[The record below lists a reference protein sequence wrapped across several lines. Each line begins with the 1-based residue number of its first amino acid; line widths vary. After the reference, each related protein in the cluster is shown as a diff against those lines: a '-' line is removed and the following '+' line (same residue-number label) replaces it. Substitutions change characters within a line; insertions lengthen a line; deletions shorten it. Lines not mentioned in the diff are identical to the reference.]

1 MSRRWLFVL
10 MLVCALVLVMP
21 RAWAQWPP
29 ETHPTDQNR
38 DIVMS
43 WDRSAVPGDV
53 ELWAP
58 RTVLGFSHD
67 LAFKYGQ
74 IHVVCGSASDSEFGR
89 CPTES
94 DLSSSGGT
102 GTTEIALRLVEL
114 RTGLRTEIR
123 AVGNLQRAMSG
134 YRCTLDYWDSV
145 PRVLNSAF
153 WYTCGI
159 GSGADQPLGTGIE
172 MILPQREISR
182 LVAGHWKATMRLNI
196 KADPTAAP
204 VATAT
209 FNFDFT
215 VTDYDAISIYF
226 PGFDGIAPLVNM
238 DLRYDPIRKVVGG
251 YKEVDMCLYDGV
263 GSQSEF
269 LGVTVRD
276 SGPRPPPGR
285 DYAVWHGDGGSDD
298 TQRLDYQVGLK
309 YGGNLLAMK
318 HGEEQLLR
326 GIDSAQLRLVML
338 PGINQPVYC
347 VPTPLVLETPPTP
360 IASKRPGLYDGELT
374 VELRVPT
381 AKP

>member
-1 MSRRWLFVL
+1 
-10 MLVCALVLVMP
+10 
-21 RAWAQWPP
+21 
-29 ETHPTDQNR
+29 
-38 DIVMS
+38 
-43 WDRSAVPGDV
+43 
-53 ELWAP
+53 
-58 RTVLGFSHD
+58 
-67 LAFKYGQ
+67 
-74 IHVVCGSASDSEFGR
+74 
-89 CPTES
+89 
-94 DLSSSGGT
+94 
-102 GTTEIALRLVEL
+102 
-114 RTGLRTEIR
+114 
-123 AVGNLQRAMSG
+123 
-134 YRCTLDYWDSV
+134 
-145 PRVLNSAF
+145 
-153 WYTCGI
+153 
-159 GSGADQPLGTGIE
+159 
-172 MILPQREISR
+172 
-182 LVAGHWKATMRLNI
+182 MRLNI
-196 KADPTAAP
+196 KADPAAAP

-238 DLRYDPIRKVVGG
+238 DLRYDPIRKMVGG

-285 DYAVWHGDGGSDD
+285 DFAVWHGDGGSDD
-298 TQRLDYQVGLK
+298 TQRLDYQVSLK
-309 YGGNLLAMK
+309 YGGNRLAMK
-318 HGEEQLLR
+318 NGEEQLLR

-338 PGINQPVYC
+338 PGISQPVYC

>member
-1 MSRRWLFVL
+1 MSRRWMCVL

-29 ETHPTDQNR
+29 ETHPTDQSR

-74 IHVVCGSASDSEFGR
+74 IHVVCGSASDSELGR

-94 DLSSSGGT
+94 ELRMSV
-102 GTTEIALRLVEL
+102 GTTEIALRLVDL

-123 AVGNLQRAMSG
+123 AVGSLLRIMSG
-134 YRCTLDYWDSV
+134 PRCNIDYWDDQK
-145 PRVLNSAF
+145 RILNEAF
-153 WYTCGI
+153 WYECVSDESI
-159 GSGADQPLGTGIE
+159 GTGAALIVPASE
-172 MILPQREISR
+172 LAR

-196 KADPTAAP
+196 KADPAAAP

-238 DLRYDPIRKVVGG
+238 ELRYDPIHKVVGG

-338 PGINQPVYC
+338 PGISQPVYC

>member
-1 MSRRWLFVL
+1 MNRRVLLVL
-10 MLVCALVLVMP
+10 MLVCALVVLAP

-29 ETHPTDQNR
+29 ETHPTDQSR
-38 DIVMS
+38 DIVMT

-67 LAFKYGQ
+67 LAMKYGQ

-89 CPTES
+89 CPTEGDPS
-94 DLSSSGGT
+94 LISRTS
-102 GTTEIALRLVEL
+102 EVVLRLAEQ
-114 RTGLRTEIR
+114 RTGLIAEVR
-123 AVGNLQRAMSG
+123 AIGSLQRIMSG
-134 YRCTLDYWDSV
+134 RICGNDFWDKTQRPLYSAYWSICSV
-145 PRVLNSAF
+145 
-153 WYTCGI
+153 GI
-159 GSGADQPLGTGIE
+159 PDEPIGTGVE
-172 MILPQREISR
+172 LILPQHEISR

-196 KADPTAAP
+196 KADPAAAP

-226 PGFDGIAPLVNM
+226 PGFDGVAPLVNM

-251 YKEVDMCLYDGV
+251 RKDVDMCLYDGV

-285 DYAVWHGDGGSDD
+285 DFVVWHQDGGSDD
-298 TQRLDYQVGLK
+298 TQRLDYQVGLN

-326 GIDSAQLRLVML
+326 GIDSAQLRMVLL
-338 PGINQPVYC
+338 PGISQPVYC
-347 VPTPLVLETPPTP
+347 VPTPLTLETPPTP

>member
-1 MSRRWLFVL
+1 MSRRWMCVL

-29 ETHPTDQNR
+29 ETHPTDQSR

-43 WDRSAVPGDV
+43 WDRSTVPGDAV
-53 ELWAP
+53 LWAP

-94 DLSSSGGT
+94 ELSVSG

-123 AVGNLQRAMSG
+123 AVGSLQRVMSG
-134 YRCTLDYWDSV
+134 VRCNIDYWDSQK
-145 PRVLNSAF
+145 RILNEAF
-153 WYTCGI
+153 WYQCA
-159 GSGADQPLGTGIE
+159 SDEPVGTGAALTIPASE
-172 MILPQREISR
+172 LAR

-196 KADPTAAP
+196 KADPAAAP

-298 TQRLDYQVGLK
+298 QRLDYQVGLK

>member
-1 MSRRWLFVL
+1 MSRRWMCVL
-10 MLVCALVLVMP
+10 MLVCALVVVMP

-29 ETHPTDQNR
+29 ETHPADQSR

-67 LAFKYGQ
+67 LAMKYGQ
-74 IHVVCGSASDSEFGR
+74 IHVVCGSASDSEFGK

-94 DLSSSGGT
+94 EPRMSV
-102 GTTEIALRLVEL
+102 GTTEIALRLVDL
-114 RTGLRTEIR
+114 RTGLRTEVR
-123 AVGNLQRAMSG
+123 AVGSLLRVMSG
-134 YRCTLDYWDSV
+134 PRCNIDYWDSQK
-145 PRVLNSAF
+145 RILNEAF
-153 WYTCGI
+153 WYECVSDEPI
-159 GSGADQPLGTGIE
+159 GTGAALTIPASE
-172 MILPQREISR
+172 LAK
-182 LVAGHWKATMRLNI
+182 LVAGRWQATMRLNV

-285 DYAVWHGDGGSDD
+285 DFAVWHADGGSDD

>member
-1 MSRRWLFVL
+1 MNRRVLLVL
-10 MLVCALVLVMP
+10 MLVCALVVLAP

-29 ETHPTDQNR
+29 ETHPTDQSR
-38 DIVMS
+38 DIVMT

-67 LAFKYGQ
+67 LAMKYGQ

-89 CPTES
+89 CPTEGVPS
-94 DLSSSGGT
+94 IVSGPSEIVLRFVESRT
-102 GTTEIALRLVEL
+102 GLHVEL
-114 RTGLRTEIR
+114 RVLGS
-123 AVGNLQRAMSG
+123 LQRVLNDWTCSP
-134 YRCTLDYWDSV
+134 DYWDSSQ
-145 PRVLNSAF
+145 RALHEAF
-153 WYTCGI
+153 YYTCGI
-159 GSGADQPLGTGIE
+159 DQPIGTGSRLAFPSSE
-172 MILPQREISR
+172 LMR

-196 KADPTAAP
+196 KADPAAAP

-226 PGFDGIAPLVNM
+226 PGFDGVAPLVNM
-238 DLRYDPIRKVVGG
+238 DLRYDPIRKVVAGR
-251 YKEVDMCLYDGV
+251 KDVDMCLYDGV

-285 DYAVWHGDGGSDD
+285 DFAVWHQDGGSDD
-298 TQRLDYQVGLK
+298 TQRLDYQVGLS

-326 GIDSAQLRLVML
+326 GIDSAQLRMVLL
-338 PGINQPVYC
+338 PGISQPVYC
-347 VPTPLVLETPPTP
+347 VPTPLTLETPPTP

>member
-1 MSRRWLFVL
+1 MNRRVLLVL
-10 MLVCALVLVMP
+10 MLVCALVVLVP

-29 ETHPTDQNR
+29 ETHPADQSR

-67 LAFKYGQ
+67 LALKYGQ

-89 CPTES
+89 CPTEGEPS
-94 DLSSSGGT
+94 LASGT
-102 GTTEIALRLVEL
+102 SEVVLRLAER
-114 RTGLRTEIR
+114 RTGLIAEVR
-123 AVGNLQRAMSG
+123 AIGSMRRVMSG
-134 YRCTLDYWDSV
+134 RICTGDFWHD
-145 PRVLNSAF
+145 RVRPLESAF
-153 WYTCGI
+153 WFRCGV
-159 GSGADQPLGTGIE
+159 GGGADDPLGTGVE

-182 LVAGHWKATMRLNI
+182 LVAGHWKATMRLHI
-196 KADPTAAP
+196 KADPAAP
-204 VATAT
+204 PVAAAT

-238 DLRYDPIRKVVGG
+238 DLRYDPIRKVVAGR
-251 YKEVDMCLYDGV
+251 KEVDMCLYDGV

-285 DYAVWHGDGGSDD
+285 DFAVWHQDGGSDD
-298 TQRLDYQVGLK
+298 TQRLDYHVRLS
-309 YGGNLLAMK
+309 YGGNELAMK

-326 GIDSAQLRLVML
+326 GIDSAQLRMVLL
-338 PGINQPVYC
+338 PGISQPVYC
-347 VPTPLVLETPPTP
+347 VPTPLTLETPPTP
-360 IASKRPGLYDGELT
+360 IASQRPGIYEGELT

>member
-1 MSRRWLFVL
+1 MNRRVLLVL
-10 MLVCALVLVMP
+10 MLVCALVVLAP

-29 ETHPTDQNR
+29 ETHPADQSR
-38 DIVMS
+38 DIVMT

-67 LAFKYGQ
+67 LAMKYGQ
-74 IHVVCGSASDSEFGR
+74 IHVVCGSASDSEFGK
-89 CPTES
+89 CPTEGVP
-94 DLSSSGGT
+94 SGADGIS
-102 GTTEIALRLVEL
+102 EVLLALADQ
-114 RTGLRTEIR
+114 RTGLRIEIR
-123 AVGNLQRAMSG
+123 ALGSLQRVMSDWG
-134 YRCTLDYWDSV
+134 CGTDYWDTLQ
-145 PRVLNSAF
+145 RVLHSAS
-153 WYTCGI
+153 WYTCG
-159 GSGADQPLGTGIE
+159 ADQPIGTGVRLSVPAE
-172 MILPQREISR
+172 ELAR

-196 KADPTAAP
+196 KTDPAAAP

-226 PGFDGIAPLVNM
+226 PGFDGVAPLVNM

-251 YKEVDMCLYDGV
+251 RKDVDMCLYDGV

-285 DYAVWHGDGGSDD
+285 DFAVWHQDGGSDD
-298 TQRLDYQVGLK
+298 TQRLDYQVGLN

-326 GIDSAQLRLVML
+326 GIDSAQLRMVLL
-338 PGINQPVYC
+338 PGISQPVYC
-347 VPTPLVLETPPTP
+347 VPTPLTLETPPTP

>member
-1 MSRRWLFVL
+1 MSRRWMFVL

-29 ETHPTDQNR
+29 ETHPADQSR

-67 LAFKYGQ
+67 LALKYGQ
-74 IHVVCGSASDSEFGR
+74 IHVVCESASDSEFGK

-94 DLSSSGGT
+94 EPSMSV
-102 GTTEIALRLVEL
+102 GTTEIAFRLVDL

-123 AVGNLQRAMSG
+123 AVGSLLRVMSG
-134 YRCTLDYWDSV
+134 PRCNIDYWDSQK
-145 PRVLNSAF
+145 RILNEAF
-153 WYTCGI
+153 WYECVSDEPI
-159 GSGADQPLGTGIE
+159 GTGAALTIQASE
-172 MILPQREISR
+172 LAR

-196 KADPTAAP
+196 KADPAAAP

-226 PGFDGIAPLVNM
+226 PTFDTVAPLVNL
-238 DLRYDPIRKVVGG
+238 DLRYDPIQKVVGG
-251 YKEVDMCLYDGV
+251 RKQLDMCLYDGL
-263 GSQSEF
+263 GSQSEY
-269 LGVTVRD
+269 LDVTVRD
-276 SGPRPPPGR
+276 SGPRPPAGS
-285 DYAVWHGDGGSDD
+285 DFSLWHRDGGSDAS
-298 TQRLDYQVGLK
+298 QRLDYRVHLD
-309 YGGNLLAMK
+309 YGGHRLAMK
-318 HGEEQLLR
+318 HNVKQQLR

-338 PGINQPVYC
+338 PGISQPVYC
-347 VPTPLVLETPPTP
+347 VPTPLTLETPPTP
-360 IASKRPGLYDGELT
+360 IASQRPGLYEGELT
-374 VELRVPT
+374 VVLDVPT

>member
-1 MSRRWLFVL
+1 
-10 MLVCALVLVMP
+10 
-21 RAWAQWPP
+21 
-29 ETHPTDQNR
+29 
-38 DIVMS
+38 MS
-43 WDRSAVPGDV
+43 WDRSTMPGDV
-53 ELWAP
+53 VLWAP

-159 GSGADQPLGTGIE
+159 GRADQPLGTGIE

-196 KADPTAAP
+196 KVDPAAPP

-238 DLRYDPIRKVVGG
+238 DLRYDPIRKMVGG
-251 YKEVDMCLYDGV
+251 Q
-263 GSQSEF
+263 GS
-269 LGVTVRD
+269 GHVPVRRRGLAERVPRRHRATAGH
-276 SGPRPPPGR
+276 GPRPEGTSR
-285 DYAVWHGDGGSDD
+285 SGTGTVA
-298 TQRLDYQVGLK
+298 
-309 YGGNLLAMK
+309 AMTP
-318 HGEEQLLR
+318 
-326 GIDSAQLRLVML
+326 SASTTRS
-338 PGINQPVYC
+338 
-347 VPTPLVLETPPTP
+347 
-360 IASKRPGLYDGELT
+360 A
-374 VELRVPT
+374 
-381 AKP
+381 

>member
-1 MSRRWLFVL
+1 MSRRWMFVL

-29 ETHPTDQNR
+29 ETHPTDQSR

-67 LAFKYGQ
+67 VAMKYGQ
-74 IHVVCGSASDSEFGR
+74 IHVVCESASDSEFGR
-89 CPTES
+89 CPTEG
-94 DLSSSGGT
+94 DSSIVSGPS
-102 GTTEIALRLVEL
+102 EVALRLVEI
-114 RTGLRTEIR
+114 RTGLQAELRLL
-123 AVGNLQRAMSG
+123 GSLQRILSDWT
-134 YRCTLDYWDSV
+134 CSPDYWDSSQ
-145 PRVLNSAF
+145 RALYEAF
-153 WYTCGI
+153 YYTCGI
-159 GSGADQPLGTGIE
+159 DQPIGTGARLA
-172 MILPQREISR
+172 LPPSELAR

-196 KADPTAAP
+196 KADPAAAP

-215 VTDYDAISIYF
+215 VTDYDANSIYF
-226 PGFDGIAPLVNM
+226 PAFDTVAPLVNM
-238 DLRYDPIRKVVGG
+238 DLRYDPIKQMVGG
-251 YKEVDMCLYDGV
+251 RKQLEMCLYDGL

-276 SGPRPPPGR
+276 SGPRPPPGS
-285 DYAVWHGDGGSDD
+285 DFAVWHRDGGSDD
-298 TQRLDYQVGLK
+298 RQRLDYHVSLN
-309 YGGNLLAMK
+309 YGGRDIRMRHGVEELL
-318 HGEEQLLR
+318 H
-326 GIDSAQLRLVML
+326 GIDSAELRLVKL
-338 PGINQPVYC
+338 PGISQPVYC
-347 VPTPLVLETPPTP
+347 VPTPLTLLTPPTP
-360 IASKRPGLYDGELT
+360 VASKRPGLYEGELT

>member
-1 MSRRWLFVL
+1 MNRRWMCVL
-10 MLVCALVLVMP
+10 MLVCALMLVMP

-29 ETHPTDQNR
+29 ETHPTDQSR

-67 LAFKYGQ
+67 LAMKYGQ
-74 IHVVCGSASDSEFGR
+74 IHVVCGSASDSEFGK
-89 CPTES
+89 CAVDGEPEAS
-94 DLSSSGGT
+94 VGVSNV
-102 GTTEIALRLVEL
+102 ALLFVDQ
-114 RTGLRTEIR
+114 RTGLRIELQ
-123 AVGNLQRAMSG
+123 AQGYLQRVMSDWV
-134 YRCTLDYWDSV
+134 CFTDYWDLS
-145 PRVLNSAF
+145 RRRLNASYWFKCDSSEPA
-153 WYTCGI
+153 
-159 GSGADQPLGTGIE
+159 GTGANLE
-172 MILPQREISR
+172 LPSGELSK
-182 LVAGHWKATMRLNI
+182 LVAGNWKATMRLNI
-196 KADPTAAP
+196 KADPAAPP

-226 PGFDGIAPLVNM
+226 PGFDGVAPLVNM
-238 DLRYDPIRKVVGG
+238 DLRYDPIRKVVAGR
-251 YKEVDMCLYDGV
+251 KEVDMCLYDGV

-285 DYAVWHGDGGSDD
+285 DFAVWHRDGGSDD

-338 PGINQPVYC
+338 PGISQPVYC
-347 VPTPLVLETPPTP
+347 VPTPLTLETPPTP
-360 IASKRPGLYDGELT
+360 IASQRPGLYEGELT

>member
-1 MSRRWLFVL
+1 MSRRWMCVL

-29 ETHPTDQNR
+29 ETHPTDQSR

-89 CPTES
+89 CPTEGVPSGADGISEVSLALS
-94 DLSSSGGT
+94 DQ
-102 GTTEIALRLVEL
+102 
-114 RTGLRTEIR
+114 RTGLRIEIR
-123 AVGNLQRAMSG
+123 AFGSLQRIMSDWG
-134 YRCTLDYWDSV
+134 CAVDYWDTLQ
-145 PRVLNSAF
+145 RVLHSAS
-153 WYTCGI
+153 WYTCG
-159 GSGADQPLGTGIE
+159 ADQPIGTGVR
-172 MILPQREISR
+172 LSVPSRELSR

-196 KADPTAAP
+196 KADPTAPP

-215 VTDYDAISIYF
+215 VTDYDAISIYL

-238 DLRYDPIRKVVGG
+238 DLRYDPIHKVVGG

-285 DYAVWHGDGGSDD
+285 DFAVWHGDGGSDD

-338 PGINQPVYC
+338 PGISQPVYC

>member
-1 MSRRWLFVL
+1 MNRRVLLVL
-10 MLVCALVLVMP
+10 MLVCALVVLAP

-29 ETHPTDQNR
+29 ETHPTDQSR

-67 LAFKYGQ
+67 LALKYGQ

-89 CPTES
+89 CPTEGVP
-94 DLSSSGGT
+94 SGADGIS
-102 GTTEIALRLVEL
+102 EVLLALADQ
-114 RTGLRTEIR
+114 RTGLRIEIR
-123 AVGNLQRAMSG
+123 ALGSLQRVMSDWG
-134 YRCTLDYWDSV
+134 CGTDYWDTLQ
-145 PRVLNSAF
+145 RVLHSAS
-153 WYTCGI
+153 WYTCG
-159 GSGADQPLGTGIE
+159 ADQPIGTGVRLSVPAE
-172 MILPQREISR
+172 ELAR
-182 LVAGHWKATMRLNI
+182 LVAGHWKAKMRLNI
-196 KADPTAAP
+196 KADPAAAP

-226 PGFDGIAPLVNM
+226 PGFDGVAPLVNM
-238 DLRYDPIRKVVGG
+238 DLRYDPIRKVVAGR
-251 YKEVDMCLYDGV
+251 KEVDMCLYDGV

-285 DYAVWHGDGGSDD
+285 DFAVWHQDGGSDD
-298 TQRLDYQVGLK
+298 TQRLDYQVGLN

-326 GIDSAQLRLVML
+326 GIDSAQLRMVLL
-338 PGINQPVYC
+338 PGISQPVYC
-347 VPTPLVLETPPTP
+347 VPTPLTLETPPTP
-360 IASKRPGLYDGELT
+360 IASKRPGLYEGELT

>member
-1 MSRRWLFVL
+1 MSRRWMCVL

-29 ETHPTDQNR
+29 ETHPTDQSR

-67 LAFKYGQ
+67 LAMKYGQ
-74 IHVVCGSASDSEFGR
+74 IHAVCGSASDSEFGK

-94 DLSSSGGT
+94 ELRPSG
-102 GTTEIALRLVEL
+102 GTTEIVLRLVDL
-114 RTGLRTEIR
+114 RTGFHTEIS
-123 AVGNLQRAMSG
+123 AVGSLQRVMSG
-134 YRCTLDYWDSV
+134 AGCNIDYWD
-145 PRVLNSAF
+145 RQKHIINSAF
-153 WYTCGI
+153 WYRCALDEPI
-159 GSGADQPLGTGIE
+159 GTGAALIVPASE
-172 MILPQREISR
+172 LAR
-182 LVAGHWKATMRLNI
+182 LVAGRWKATMRLNI
-196 KADPTAAP
+196 KADPAAAP

-238 DLRYDPIRKVVGG
+238 DLRYDPIRKMVGG

-298 TQRLDYQVGLK
+298 TQRLDYQVSLN
-309 YGGNLLAMK
+309 YGGNRLAMK
-318 HGEEQLLR
+318 NGEEQLLR

-338 PGINQPVYC
+338 PGISQPVYC
-347 VPTPLVLETPPTP
+347 VPTPLTLETPPTP

>member
-1 MSRRWLFVL
+1 MSRRWMCVL

-29 ETHPTDQNR
+29 ETHPTDQSR

-43 WDRSAVPGDV
+43 WDRSTVPGDV
-53 ELWAP
+53 VLWKP

-94 DLSSSGGT
+94 ELNSLG
-102 GTTEIALRLVEL
+102 GTTEITLRLVEL

-123 AVGNLQRAMSG
+123 AVGSLQRVMSG
-134 YRCTLDYWDSV
+134 PRCSLDYWDD
-145 PRVLNSAF
+145 RKRLLNSAF
-153 WYTCGI
+153 WFTCGM
-159 GSGADQPLGTGIE
+159 GSGADQPLGTGVEI
-172 MILPQREISR
+172 ILPQREISR

-196 KADPTAAP
+196 KADPAAAP

-238 DLRYDPIRKVVGG
+238 DLRYDPIRKMVGG

-285 DYAVWHGDGGSDD
+285 DFAVWHGDGGSDD
-298 TQRLDYQVGLK
+298 TQRLDYQVSLK
-309 YGGNLLAMK
+309 YGGNRLAMK
-318 HGEEQLLR
+318 NGEEQLLR

-338 PGINQPVYC
+338 PGISQPVYC

>member
-10 MLVCALVLVMP
+10 MLVCALVLVLP

-29 ETHPTDQNR
+29 ETHPTDQSR

-67 LAFKYGQ
+67 LAMKYGQ

-94 DLSSSGGT
+94 EPRMSV
-102 GTTEIALRLVEL
+102 GTTEIALRLVDL
-114 RTGLRTEIR
+114 RTGLRTEVR
-123 AVGNLQRAMSG
+123 AVGSLLRVMSG
-134 YRCTLDYWDSV
+134 PRCNIDYWDSQK
-145 PRVLNSAF
+145 RILNEAF
-153 WYTCGI
+153 WYECVSDEPI
-159 GSGADQPLGTGIE
+159 GTGAALTIPASE
-172 MILPQREISR
+172 LAK
-182 LVAGHWKATMRLNI
+182 LVAGRWQATMRLNV
-196 KADPTAAP
+196 KADPAAAP

-298 TQRLDYQVGLK
+298 TQRLDYQVSLN
-309 YGGNLLAMK
+309 YGGNRLAMK
-318 HGEEQLLR
+318 NGEEQLLR

-338 PGINQPVYC
+338 PGISQPVYC
-347 VPTPLVLETPPTP
+347 VPTPLTLETPPTP

>member
-1 MSRRWLFVL
+1 
-10 MLVCALVLVMP
+10 
-21 RAWAQWPP
+21 
-29 ETHPTDQNR
+29 
-38 DIVMS
+38 
-43 WDRSAVPGDV
+43 
-53 ELWAP
+53 
-58 RTVLGFSHD
+58 
-67 LAFKYGQ
+67 
-74 IHVVCGSASDSEFGR
+74 
-89 CPTES
+89 
-94 DLSSSGGT
+94 
-102 GTTEIALRLVEL
+102 
-114 RTGLRTEIR
+114 
-123 AVGNLQRAMSG
+123 
-134 YRCTLDYWDSV
+134 
-145 PRVLNSAF
+145 
-153 WYTCGI
+153 
-159 GSGADQPLGTGIE
+159 
-172 MILPQREISR
+172 
-182 LVAGHWKATMRLNI
+182 MRLKI
-196 KADPTAAP
+196 KADPAAAP

-238 DLRYDPIRKVVGG
+238 DLRYDPIRKMVGG

>member
-1 MSRRWLFVL
+1 MSRRWMCVL

-29 ETHPTDQNR
+29 ETHPTDQSR

-74 IHVVCGSASDSEFGR
+74 IHVVCGSASDSEFGK

-94 DLSSSGGT
+94 EPRMSV
-102 GTTEIALRLVEL
+102 GTTEIALRLVDL
-114 RTGLRTEIR
+114 RTGLRTEVR
-123 AVGNLQRAMSG
+123 AVGSLLRVMSG
-134 YRCTLDYWDSV
+134 PRCNIDYWDSQK
-145 PRVLNSAF
+145 RILNEAF
-153 WYTCGI
+153 WYECVSDEPI
-159 GSGADQPLGTGIE
+159 GTGAALTIPASE
-172 MILPQREISR
+172 LAK
-182 LVAGHWKATMRLNI
+182 LVAGRWQATMRLNV

-298 TQRLDYQVGLK
+298 TQRLDYQVSLN
-309 YGGNLLAMK
+309 YGGNRLAMK
-318 HGEEQLLR
+318 NGEEQLLR

-338 PGINQPVYC
+338 PGISQPVYC
-347 VPTPLVLETPPTP
+347 VPTPLTLETPPTP
-360 IASKRPGLYDGELT
+360 IAGKRPGLYDGELT

>member
-1 MSRRWLFVL
+1 MSRRWMCVL

-29 ETHPTDQNR
+29 ETHPTDQSR
-38 DIVMS
+38 DIVMT

-67 LAFKYGQ
+67 LAMKYGQ

-94 DLSSSGGT
+94 EPRMSV
-102 GTTEIALRLVEL
+102 GTTEIALRLVDL
-114 RTGLRTEIR
+114 RTGLRTEVR
-123 AVGNLQRAMSG
+123 AVGSLLRVMSG
-134 YRCTLDYWDSV
+134 PRCNIDYWDSQK
-145 PRVLNSAF
+145 RILNEAF
-153 WYTCGI
+153 WYECVSDEPI
-159 GSGADQPLGTGIE
+159 GTGAALTIPASE
-172 MILPQREISR
+172 LAK
-182 LVAGHWKATMRLNI
+182 LVAGRWQATMRLNV
-196 KADPTAAP
+196 KADPAAAP

-298 TQRLDYQVGLK
+298 TQRLDYQVSLN
-309 YGGNLLAMK
+309 YGGNRLAMK
-318 HGEEQLLR
+318 NGEEQLLR

-338 PGINQPVYC
+338 PGISQPVYC
-347 VPTPLVLETPPTP
+347 VPTPLTLETPPMP

>member
-1 MSRRWLFVL
+1 MSRRWMCVL

-29 ETHPTDQNR
+29 ETHPTDQSR

-89 CPTES
+89 CPTEGELTA
-94 DLSSSGGT
+94 DAGE
-102 GTTEIALRLVEL
+102 TEIVLRLVEE
-114 RTGLRTEIR
+114 RTGLIAEVR
-123 AVGNLQRAMSG
+123 AAGGVQRIMSG
-134 YRCTLDYWDSV
+134 RTCSNDFWE
-145 PRVLNSAF
+145 RVLRPLHAAYWF
-153 WYTCGI
+153 RCGIDERADDPI
-159 GSGADQPLGTGIE
+159 GSGVKL
-172 MILPQREISR
+172 ILPQREISR

-196 KADPTAAP
+196 KADPAAAP

-285 DYAVWHGDGGSDD
+285 DFAVWHGDGGSDD

>member
-1 MSRRWLFVL
+1 MSRRWMCVL

-29 ETHPTDQNR
+29 ETHPTDQSR

-67 LAFKYGQ
+67 LAMKYGQ
-74 IHVVCGSASDSEFGR
+74 IHVVCGSSSDPEFGR
-89 CPTES
+89 CPTEGEPS
-94 DLSSSGGT
+94 LISGT
-102 GTTEIALRLVEL
+102 SEVVVRLVEQ
-114 RTGLRTEIR
+114 RTGLIAEVR
-123 AVGNLQRAMSG
+123 AIG
-134 YRCTLDYWDSV
+134 SV
-145 PRVLNSAF
+145 RRVLSGIICSLDFWDETLRPLYSAF
-153 WYTCGI
+153 WVQCGV
-159 GSGADQPLGTGIE
+159 GGGANEPIGTGGE
-172 MILPQREISR
+172 LLLPQREISR
-182 LVAGHWKATMRLNI
+182 LVAGHWKATMRLDI
-196 KADPTAAP
+196 KADPAAAP

-238 DLRYDPIRKVVGG
+238 DLRYDPIRKMVGG

-285 DYAVWHGDGGSDD
+285 DFAVWHGDGGSDD

-338 PGINQPVYC
+338 PGISQPVYC
-347 VPTPLVLETPPTP
+347 VPTPLTLETPPTP

>member
-1 MSRRWLFVL
+1 MNRRVLLVL
-10 MLVCALVLVMP
+10 MLVCALVVLAP

-29 ETHPTDQNR
+29 ETHPADQHR
-38 DIVMS
+38 DIVMT

-67 LAFKYGQ
+67 LAMKYGQ
-74 IHVVCGSASDSEFGR
+74 IHVVCGSASDSEFGK
-89 CPTES
+89 CPTEGVPHLTRGES
-94 DLSSSGGT
+94 DISLLMI
-102 GTTEIALRLVEL
+102 EQ
-114 RTGLRTEIR
+114 RTGLHAEIR
-123 AVGNLQRAMSG
+123 AIGHLRRIMSG
-134 YRCTLDYWDSV
+134 
-145 PRVLNSAF
+145 RVCSSDF
-153 WYTCGI
+153 WENTQRYLYAASWFECR
-159 GSGADQPLGTGIE
+159 DQPIGTGVQLIMPTQE
-172 MILPQREISR
+172 LRR
-182 LVAGHWKATMRLNI
+182 LVAGHWKATMRLSI
-196 KADPTAAP
+196 KADPAAAP
-204 VATAT
+204 VATSV

-226 PGFDGIAPLVNM
+226 PGFDGVAPLVNM
-238 DLRYDPIRKVVGG
+238 DLRYDPIRQVVAGR
-251 YKEVDMCLYDGV
+251 KDVDMCLYDGV

-285 DYAVWHGDGGSDD
+285 DFAVWHQDGGSDD
-298 TQRLDYQVGLK
+298 TQRLDYQVGLN

-326 GIDSAQLRLVML
+326 GIDSAQLRMVLL
-338 PGINQPVYC
+338 PGISQPVYC
-347 VPTPLVLETPPTP
+347 VPTPLTLETPPTP
-360 IASKRPGLYDGELT
+360 IASQRPGLYEGELT

>member
-1 MSRRWLFVL
+1 MNRRVLLVL
-10 MLVCALVLVMP
+10 MLVCALVVLAP

-29 ETHPTDQNR
+29 ETHPADQSR
-38 DIVMS
+38 DIVMT

-67 LAFKYGQ
+67 LAMKYGQ
-74 IHVVCGSASDSEFGR
+74 IHVVCGSASDSEFGK

-94 DLSSSGGT
+94 EPKMSV
-102 GTTEIALRLVEL
+102 GTTEIALRLVDL
-114 RTGLRTEIR
+114 RTGLRTEVR
-123 AVGNLQRAMSG
+123 AVGSLLRVMSG
-134 YRCTLDYWDSV
+134 PRCNIDYWD
-145 PRVLNSAF
+145 RQKRILNEAF
-153 WYTCGI
+153 WYQCV
-159 GSGADQPLGTGIE
+159 SDESVGTGAALTIPGYE
-172 MILPQREISR
+172 LAR

-196 KADPTAAP
+196 KADPAAAP

-226 PGFDGIAPLVNM
+226 PGFDGVAPLVNM
-238 DLRYDPIRKVVGG
+238 DLRYDPIRKVIAGR
-251 YKEVDMCLYDGV
+251 KDVDMCLYDGV

-285 DYAVWHGDGGSDD
+285 DFAVWHQDGGSDD
-298 TQRLDYQVGLK
+298 TQRLDYQVGLN

-326 GIDSAQLRLVML
+326 GIDSAQLRMVLL
-338 PGINQPVYC
+338 PGISQPVYC
-347 VPTPLVLETPPTP
+347 VPTPLTLETPPTP

>member
-1 MSRRWLFVL
+1 MSRRWMCVL
-10 MLVCALVLVMP
+10 MLVCALVLVLVMP

-29 ETHPTDQNR
+29 ETHPTDQSR

-43 WDRSAVPGDV
+43 WDRSTVPGDV
-53 ELWAP
+53 VLWKP

-94 DLSSSGGT
+94 ELNSLG
-102 GTTEIALRLVEL
+102 GTTEITLRLVEL

-123 AVGNLQRAMSG
+123 AVGSLQRVMSG
-134 YRCTLDYWDSV
+134 PRCSLDYWDD
-145 PRVLNSAF
+145 RKRLLNSAF
-153 WYTCGI
+153 WFTCGM
-159 GSGADQPLGTGIE
+159 GSGADQPLGTGVEI
-172 MILPQREISR
+172 ILPQREISR

-196 KADPTAAP
+196 KADPAAAP

-285 DYAVWHGDGGSDD
+285 DFAVWHGDGGSDD
-298 TQRLDYQVGLK
+298 TQRLDYQVSLK
-309 YGGNLLAMK
+309 YGGNRLAMK
-318 HGEEQLLR
+318 NGEEQLLR

-338 PGINQPVYC
+338 PGISQPVYC

>member
-1 MSRRWLFVL
+1 MSRRWMCVL

-29 ETHPTDQNR
+29 ETHPADQSR

-67 LAFKYGQ
+67 LAMKYGQ

-89 CPTES
+89 CPTEGVPSGADGISEVSLALS
-94 DLSSSGGT
+94 DQ
-102 GTTEIALRLVEL
+102 

-123 AVGNLQRAMSG
+123 ALGSLQRIMSDWG
-134 YRCTLDYWDSV
+134 CAVDYWDTLQ
-145 PRVLNSAF
+145 RVLHSAS
-153 WYTCGI
+153 WYTCG
-159 GSGADQPLGTGIE
+159 ADQPIGTGVR
-172 MILPQREISR
+172 LSVPSRELSR

-196 KADPTAAP
+196 KADPAASP

-285 DYAVWHGDGGSDD
+285 DFAVWHGDGGSDD
-298 TQRLDYQVGLK
+298 TQRLDYQVSLN
-309 YGGNLLAMK
+309 YGGNRLAMK
-318 HGEEQLLR
+318 NGEEQLLR

-338 PGINQPVYC
+338 PGISQPVYC
-347 VPTPLVLETPPTP
+347 VPTPLTLETPPTP

>member
-1 MSRRWLFVL
+1 MNRRVLLVL
-10 MLVCALVLVMP
+10 MLVCALVVLAP

-29 ETHPTDQNR
+29 ETHPTDQSR
-38 DIVMS
+38 DIVMT

-67 LAFKYGQ
+67 LALKYGQ
-74 IHVVCGSASDSEFGR
+74 IHVVCGSASDPEFGR
-89 CPTES
+89 CPTEGTPAIS
-94 DLSSSGGT
+94 T
-102 GTTEIALRLVEL
+102 GTTEIELRLVEL
-114 RTGLRTEIR
+114 RTGLHAEIR
-123 AVGNLQRAMSG
+123 VLGSLQRVMSDWG
-134 YRCTLDYWDSV
+134 CSPDYWDSSQ
-145 PRVLNSAF
+145 RMLHEAF
-153 WYTCGI
+153 WVTCGP
-159 GSGADQPLGTGIE
+159 DQPIGTGTKLLVPSFE
-172 MILPQREISR
+172 LAR

-196 KADPTAAP
+196 KADPAAAP
-204 VATAT
+204 VATAV

-215 VTDYDAISIYF
+215 VTDYDAITIYF
-226 PGFDGIAPLVNM
+226 PGFNGVAPLVNM
-238 DLRYDPIRKVVGG
+238 DLRYDPIRKLVGG
-251 YKEVDMCLYDGV
+251 RKDVDMCLYDGV

-285 DYAVWHGDGGSDD
+285 NFAVWHQDGGSDD
-298 TQRLDYQVGLK
+298 TQRLDYQVGLN

-326 GIDSAQLRLVML
+326 GIDSAQLRMVLL
-338 PGINQPVYC
+338 PGISQPVYC
-347 VPTPLVLETPPTP
+347 VPTPLTLETPPTP

>member
-1 MSRRWLFVL
+1 MNRRVLLVL
-10 MLVCALVLVMP
+10 MLVCALVVLAP

-29 ETHPTDQNR
+29 ETHPTDQSR
-38 DIVMS
+38 DIVMT

-67 LAFKYGQ
+67 LAMKYGQ

-89 CPTES
+89 CPTEGVP
-94 DLSSSGGT
+94 SGADGIS
-102 GTTEIALRLVEL
+102 EVLLALADQ
-114 RTGLRTEIR
+114 RTGLRIEIR
-123 AVGNLQRAMSG
+123 ALGSLQRVMSDWG
-134 YRCTLDYWDSV
+134 CGTDYWDTLQ
-145 PRVLNSAF
+145 RVLHSAS
-153 WYTCGI
+153 WYTCG
-159 GSGADQPLGTGIE
+159 ADQPIGTGVRLSVPAE
-172 MILPQREISR
+172 ELAR

-196 KADPTAAP
+196 RADPAAAP

-226 PGFDGIAPLVNM
+226 PGFDGVAPLVNM
-238 DLRYDPIRKVVGG
+238 DLRYDPIRKVVAGR
-251 YKEVDMCLYDGV
+251 KDVDMCLYDGV

-285 DYAVWHGDGGSDD
+285 DFAVWHQDGGSDD
-298 TQRLDYQVGLK
+298 TQRLDYQVGLS

-326 GIDSAQLRLVML
+326 GIDSAQLRMVLL
-338 PGINQPVYC
+338 PGISQPVYC
-347 VPTPLVLETPPTP
+347 VPTPLTLETPPTP